1 MSTSFDQ
8 FDLAPTLVQTVADRG
23 YETPTPIQRALIPAM
38 LAGRDVVGQAQ
49 TGTGKTAAFALP
61 LLHKLTPG
69 QGHVQA
75 LVLTPTRELAKQVAE
90 AVYIYG
96 ADAGARVLP
105 IYGGDSIG
113 RQIRRLQ
120 KGIDVV
126 VGTPGRLLDLI
137 RRRKLDLSGV
147 ETVVLDEADEM
158 LSMGFIDDIESI
170 LSATPSERQTA
181 FFSATLPQSIQRL
194 ADRHMRNPE
203 TCRLEPDQRTADTID
218 QRYCV
223 VRHHE
228 RMAALLR
235 LLQAEPTESVIV
247 FARTRKDSFDLA
259 AELQQHGYRAGALNG
274 AMDQHARNRMLD
286 RFRNRRIDVLVGTDV
301 ASRGLDIDHISH
313 VVNYELPRDPEVY
326 VHRVGRTGRAGST
339 GVALT
344 LITNREQRKLKK
356 IERYTKRSMTHT
368 PLPTDADLR
377 ALRDEHL
384 ADRLTKR
391 LADATLDRERAVAA
405 ALVADGHDPLD
416 VAAAAL
422 QSARQHP
429 STKAGAKGSPR
440 AATPRPARASN
451 GHSQDRRNGRRN
463 GRSNGRS
470 AGRRSHEQGMVRLTL
485 DAGKASGARPGHVV
499 STLSHFGDIPG
510 GAIGKITIEN
520 RPTLVDVPADLVD
533 KLLAQSGN
541 YKIKNQRVQL
551 ARA

>member
-1 MSTSFDQ
+1 MTTSFDQ
-8 FDLAPTLVQTVADRG
+8 FDLSPTLVQTVADRG
-23 YETPTPIQRALIPAM
+23 YETPTPIQQALIPAM

-61 LLHKLTPG
+61 LLQKLTPG

-113 RQIRRLQ
+113 RQIRRLK

-137 RRRKLDLSGV
+137 RKRELDLSGV

-170 LSATPSERQTA
+170 LSATPSDRQTA

-194 ADRHMRNPE
+194 ADRHMHQPE

-218 QRYCV
+218 QRYYV
-223 VRHHE
+223 VQRHE
-228 RMAALLR
+228 RTAALLR
-235 LLQAEPTESVIV
+235 LLQTERTEGVIV
-247 FARTRKDSFDLA
+247 FARTRKNSFDLA

-313 VVNYELPRDPEVY
+313 VVNYELPRDPQVY

-344 LITNREQRKLKK
+344 LATSRERHQLRK
-356 IERYTKRSMTHT
+356 IERYTKCSMTRT
-368 PLPTDADLR
+368 PLPTEADLQ
-377 ALRDEHL
+377 ALRDERL
-384 ADRLTKR
+384 AERLTKR
-391 LADATLDRERAVAA
+391 LATNGFARERKVAA
-405 ALVADGHDPLD
+405 ALVDEGHDPLD

-422 QSARQHP
+422 QSARQNTSIKP
-429 STKAGAKGSPR
+429 AATGGARS
-440 AATPRPARASN
+440 ATPRTARPSNSRSN
-451 GHSQDRRNGRRN
+451 GHSN
-463 GRSNGRS
+463 GRSTGRNT
-470 AGRRSHEQGMVRLTL
+470 GRNSHEQGMVRLTL

-520 RPTLVDVPADLVD
+520 RHTLVDVPADLVD
-533 KLLAQSGN
+533 QLLAQSGN

>member
-1 MSTSFDQ
+1 MPTSFDQ
-8 FDLAPTLVQTVADRG
+8 FNLAPTLVQTVADRG
-23 YETPTPIQRALIPAM
+23 YKTPTPIQEALIPAM

-61 LLHKLTPG
+61 LLNKLTPG

-90 AVYIYG
+90 AVYVYG

-105 IYGGDSIG
+105 IYGGDSIS

-137 RRRKLDLSGV
+137 RKRKLDLSQV

-170 LSATPSERQTA
+170 LSATPANRQTA
-181 FFSATLPQSIQRL
+181 FFSATLPQSIKRL

-203 TCRLEPDQRTADTID
+203 TCRLEPGQRTAETID
-218 QRYCV
+218 QRYYV
-223 VRHHE
+223 VRHHD
-228 RMAALLR
+228 RTSALLR

-259 AELQQHGYRAGALNG
+259 AELQQHGHAAGALNG

-286 RFRNRRIDVLVGTDV
+286 RFRNRKIAILVGTDV

-326 VHRVGRTGRAGST
+326 VHRVGRTGRAGNT
-339 GVALT
+339 GVAMT
-344 LITNREQRKLKK
+344 LVTSREQRKLKQ
-356 IERYTKRSMTHT
+356 IERYTKRSMTRSS
-368 PLPTDADLR
+368 LPSEADLQ
-377 ALRDEHL
+377 ALRDERL

-391 LADATLDRERAVAA
+391 LSDAKLDRERAVAA
-405 ALVADGHDPLD
+405 ALVADGHDPID
-416 VAAAAL
+416 IAAAAL
-422 QSARQHP
+422 QAARTA
-429 STKAGAKGSPR
+429 SNNDAPR
-440 AATPRPARASN
+440 AHAPDRAS
-451 GHSQDRRNGRRN
+451 SKQ
-463 GRSNGRS
+463 SNRT
-470 AGRRSHEQGMVRLTL
+470 AGREVGRDSHENGMVRLTL

-499 STLSHFGDIPG
+499 STLSHFGGIPG
-510 GAIGKITIEN
+510 GVIGKITIKN
-520 RPTLVDVPADLVD
+520 RQTLVDVPADLVD

-541 YKIKNQRVQL
+541 YKIKNRRAQL

>member
-1 MSTSFDQ
+1 MSISFDQ
-8 FDLAPTLVQTVADRG
+8 FDLSPTLVQTVADRG
-23 YETPTPIQRALIPAM
+23 YETPTPIQQALIPAM

-113 RQIRRLQ
+113 RQIRRLK

-137 RRRKLDLSGV
+137 RKRELDLSGV

-170 LSATPSERQTA
+170 LSATPSDRQTA
-181 FFSATLPQSIQRL
+181 FFSATLPQSIKRL
-194 ADRHMRNPE
+194 ADRHMHHPE
-203 TCRLEPDQRTADTID
+203 TCRLEPDQRTAETID
-218 QRYCV
+218 QRYYLV
-223 VRHHE
+223 QRHE
-228 RMAALLR
+228 RTAALLR
-235 LLQAEPTESVIV
+235 LLQTEPTEGVIV
-247 FARTRKDSFDLA
+247 FARTRKNSFDLA

-313 VVNYELPRDPEVY
+313 VVNYELPRDPQVY

-344 LITNREQRKLKK
+344 LATNSERHQLRK
-356 IERYTKRSMTHT
+356 IERYTKCSMTRT
-368 PLPTDADLR
+368 PLPTEADLQ
-377 ALRDEHL
+377 ALRDERL
-384 ADRLTKR
+384 AGRLTKR
-391 LADATLDRERAVAA
+391 LSDATLDRERAVAA

-422 QSARQHP
+422 QSARQNTSIKP
-429 STKAGAKGSPR
+429 VATGGARS
-440 AATPRPARASN
+440 ATPRTARPSNSRSNGRSN
-451 GHSQDRRNGRRN
+451 GH
-463 GRSNGRS
+463 SNGRS
-470 AGRRSHEQGMVRLTL
+470 AGRNTGRNSHEQGMVRLTL

-520 RPTLVDVPADLVD
+520 RHTLVDVPADLVD
-533 KLLAQSGN
+533 QLLAQSGN